1 MKVLV
6 TGAAGFIGGYLTKHC
21 IEAGA
26 SVLGIDIRHPEHG
39 WPGAAFEPCDVRDSA
54 RLCALLS
61 AFRPERIFHLA
72 AQSQSMLSW
81 KQPRETMDSN
91 AGGTISLFECLRA
104 SAMKPVVVVACSSA
118 EYGSVAAE
126 DLPVKED
133 HPLRPL
139 HPYGVSKVAQDSLAA
154 QYFAA
159 YAIPAIRVRIF
170 NTTGPEKQGD
180 VCSDLTK
187 RAIEIELGKCPP
199 SLAVGNLK
207 NRRSMVDVRD
217 LVPALWSAAEHC
229 QAGEAYNLGGNEV
242 YSVEQ
247 LIEVI
252 RAQLEISFQVQQR
265 PELMR
270 ACDELAIAGDNAKF
284 RDRCLWQPK
293 ITLAATVRDMLAWWR
308 SRLVAGV
315 PRTLRHEAAQFENL
329 SF

>member
-1 MKVLV
+1 MNVLI
-6 TGAAGFIGGYLTKHC
+6 TGAAGFIGGYLTRHC
-21 IEAGA
+21 TEARA
-26 SVLGIDIRHPEHG
+26 SVLGIDIREPEHG
-39 WPGAAFEPCDVRDSA
+39 WTGAAFEPCDVRDSA
-54 RLCALLS
+54 RLQALLS

-72 AQSQSMLSW
+72 AQSQSTLSW

-118 EYGSVAAE
+118 EYGSVAAQ

-159 YAIPAIRVRIF
+159 YAIPTIRIRIF
-170 NTTGPEKQGD
+170 NTTGPEKEGD

-199 SLAVGNLK
+199 SLAVGNLE
-207 NRRSMVDVRD
+207 NRRSIVDVRD
-217 LVPALWSAAEHC
+217 MAPALWLAAEHC
-229 QAGEAYNLGGNEV
+229 RAGEVYNLGGDEV

-252 RAQLEISFQVQQR
+252 RTQLKVSFQVRQR

-284 RDRCLWQPK
+284 RNCCSWQPK
-293 ITLAATVRDMLAWWR
+293 IALATTVRDMLAWWR
-308 SRLVAGV
+308 FRLAGGV
-315 PRTLRHEAAQFENL
+315 LQLARHEAAQPENL
-329 SF
+329 SL

>member
-6 TGAAGFIGGYLTKHC
+6 TGAAGFIGGYLTRHC

-26 SVLGIDIRHPEHG
+26 SVLGIDIRQPEHS
-39 WPGAAFEPCDVRDSA
+39 WSGAAFETCDVRDSA
-54 RLCALLS
+54 RLQALLS

-72 AQSQSMLSW
+72 AQSQSTLSW
-81 KQPRETMDSN
+81 KQPGETLEIN
-91 AGGTISLFECLRA
+91 AGGTISLFECLRT

-118 EYGSVAAE
+118 EYGSVAAQ
-126 DLPVKED
+126 DLPVQESY
-133 HPLRPL
+133 PLRPL

-159 YAIPAIRVRIF
+159 YGIPGIRIRIF
-170 NTTGPEKQGD
+170 NTTGPEKLGD
-180 VCSDLTK
+180 VCSDLAK

-207 NRRSMVDVRD
+207 NRRAIVDVRD
-217 LVPALWSAAEHC
+217 LVPALWLAAQHC
-229 QAGEAYNLGGNEV
+229 QAGEVYNLGGDEV

-252 RAQLEISFQVQQR
+252 RSQTKIGFQVQQR
-265 PELMR
+265 QELMR

-284 RDRCLWQPK
+284 RNCCVWQPK
-293 ITLAATVRDMLAWWR
+293 IALATTLRDMLAWWR
-308 SRLVAGV
+308 FRLAAAVLQPA
-315 PRTLRHEAAQFENL
+315 RHEAAQLENL
-329 SF
+329 SL